1 MTGRLATGL
10 CLISCFTRS
19 AYAPSKDRTVLFDTA
34 TLLKRL
40 NVERARDRSPS
51 PAASFAR
58 RDGSVQLLRAR
69 SKGSSVLCLF
79 FGVGER
85 GSLFVVYRAY
95 PRRWLA
101 SRRKGGGR
109 KYCLICYREIRAD
122 GVNGQVHRSVA
133 SFASRY
139 IRRVRPNIL
148 CRVRSRNGFRELL
161 VVRGPK

>member
-1 MTGRLATGL
+1 VTGRLATGL

-101 SRRKGGGR
+101 SRRKGGRAKILFNLLSGNSRRWGKWPSSSVGR
-109 KYCLICYREIRAD
+109 VLCLTVYPACSAGYTLS
-122 GVNGQVHRSVA
+122 RSFPKRIPGIA
-133 SFASRY
+133 
-139 IRRVRPNIL
+139 
-148 CRVRSRNGFRELL
+148 CRSRT
-161 VVRGPK
+161 